1 MTENSRDIKPSLP
14 DTFSFNKEEGQS
26 SIIIGDKE
34 LFIRKAF
41 ETDPPKA
48 IELLFKL
55 YYKPLCSHAVR
66 FVYSKEI
73 AEDVVSDVFYSF
85 LQKSIYTQV
94 KTSYRSYLFA
104 SVRHNACAYIRREVG
119 KTSKEKDDSLDLIS
133 SFLTPL
139 QILQYDEL
147 HQAIEKIIN
156 ELHPQCRKA
165 FLMSRYESMK
175 YHQIAQE
182 LHISK
187 KTVEAHIT
195 KALRTLRAAL
205 QLELGIALFVIT
217 GLMDI

>member
-1 MTENSRDIKPSLP
+1 MTENRRYIKPFP
-14 DTFSFNKEEGQS
+14 DSFSFDKKDEAS
-26 SIIIGDKE
+26 SSKIIGDKE

-73 AEDVVSDVFYSF
+73 AEDIVSDVFYSF

-104 SVRHNACAYIRREVG
+104 SVRHNACAYIQREVD
-119 KTSKEKDDSLDLIS
+119 KISKEKDDSLDLIS
-133 SFLTPL
+133 SFPTPL

-175 YHQIAQE
+175 HQQIAHE
-182 LHISK
+182 LNISK

-195 KALRTLRAAL
+195 KALKILRAAL
-205 QLELGIALFVIT
+205 QLELVIVLIVIA
-217 GLMDI
+217 GLMGI